1 MTMRHV
7 RVAIIGAGFSG
18 LGMAAQLTRHGI
30 RDFLVVERAHEVGGT
45 WRDNTYP
52 GAACDIRSDLYSF
65 SFAPNP
71 GWTHRYGRQREILE
85 YLKGVADRFELRP
98 RILFGAE
105 LLRADWDDND
115 AVWRITTSVETFTA
129 DILVSGNG
137 PLIDPKW
144 PAIPGLESF
153 AGPRFHSAGW
163 RHDAYLAGKRIAVI
177 GTGASAIQFVPELQ
191 KIAGRLTIFQR
202 TPPWIIPRADG
213 PTGDRRRRWFA
224 RMPALQRLA
233 RTIDFASAEARFVGF
248 RFKPIG
254 RVFEAV
260 SRRYLRSQVA
270 DPVLRAKLTPDYRIG
285 CKRILISSDY
295 YAALTKACVE
305 LVTDAIAS
313 IEGHE
318 IVTADGTRRRFD
330 VLISGTG
337 FDATHPSIAPLVHGR
352 DGVSLADRW
361 SVHGSPQGSGH
372 MSALRGTAVH
382 GFPNLFLLIG
392 PNTAL
397 GHNSMIYVIE
407 AQFDYV
413 LRALRFMDAT
423 GTPVIEARAAA
434 QTAYNER
441 VQRDFRGSVWTA
453 GGCRSYYLDDS
464 GRNTTLWPHR
474 AGAFRR
480 VVRRFEPAEY
490 VLSGSSATPAPAQS
504 VLS

>member
-105 LLRADWDDND
+105 LRRADWDDD
-115 AVWRITTSVETFTA
+115 AAVWRITTSVETFTA
-129 DILVSGNG
+129 DVLVSGNG

-144 PAIPGLESF
+144 PAIPGIETF
-153 AGPRFHSAGW
+153 TGPRFHSARW
-163 RHDAYLAGKRIAVI
+163 RHDTYLAGKRIAVI

-213 PTGDRRRRWFA
+213 ATSGGRRRWFA
-224 RMPALQRLA
+224 RLPVVQRLA
-233 RTIDFASAEARFVGF
+233 RTAIFWSAEARFLGF

-295 YAALTKACVE
+295 YATLTKPCVE

-352 DGVSLADRW
+352 DGVSLAEAW
-361 SVHGSPQGSGH
+361 SPH
-372 MSALRGTAVH
+372 MSALRGTTVH
-382 GFPNLFLLIG
+382 GFPNLFLLVG

-407 AQFDYV
+407 AQLGYV
-413 LRALRFMDAT
+413 LQALRFMDAT
-423 GTPVIEARAAA
+423 STRVIEPRAAA
-434 QTAYNER
+434 QAAYNER
-441 VQRDFRGSVWTA
+441 IQHELSDSVWTT
-453 GGCRSYYLDDS
+453 GGCRSYYLDDG
-464 GRNTTLWPHR
+464 GRNTTLWPRR
-474 AGAFRR
+474 AAAFRAA
-480 VVRRFEPAEY
+480 VRRFDPTEY
-490 VLSGSSATPAPAQS
+490 ELSGAAPAPAPVRQPA
-504 VLS
+504 LS

>member
-1 MTMRHV
+1 MTNRHV

-52 GAACDIRSDLYSF
+52 GAACDIRSDLYSL

-71 GWTHRYGRQREILE
+71 GWTHRYGRQREILA
-85 YLKGVADRFELRP
+85 YLKGVADRYELRP

-115 AVWRITTSVETFTA
+115 DVWRITTSAETFTA
-129 DILVSGNG
+129 DVLVSGNG
-137 PLIDPKW
+137 PLIDPTW
-144 PAIPGLESF
+144 PAIPGIETF
-153 AGPRFHSAGW
+153 AGPRFHSARW

-213 PTGDRRRRWFA
+213 PTSDRRRRWFA
-224 RMPALQRLA
+224 RMPAAQRLA
-233 RTIDFASAEARFVGF
+233 RAAIFSSTEARFLGF

-254 RVFEAV
+254 RIFEAV
-260 SRRYLRSQVA
+260 SRRYLASQVA

-285 CKRILISSDY
+285 CKRILVSSDY
-295 YAALTKACVE
+295 YATLTKPCVE
-305 LVTDAIAS
+305 LVTDPITS

-330 VLISGTG
+330 VLIAGTG

-361 SVHGSPQGSGH
+361 SVHGSGH
-372 MSALRGTAVH
+372 MSALRGTTVH
-382 GFPNLFLLIG
+382 GFPNLFLLVG

-407 AQFDYV
+407 SQLGYV
-413 LRALRFMDAT
+413 LQALQFMDAA
-423 GTPVIEARAAA
+423 GTRVIEPRAAA
-434 QTAYNER
+434 QAAYNER
-441 VQRDFRGSVWTA
+441 LQHELRDSVWTT

-464 GRNTTLWPHR
+464 GRNTTLWPRR
-474 AGAFRR
+474 AGAFRAA
-480 VVRRFEPAEY
+480 VRRFDPEEY
-490 VLSGSSATPAPAQS
+490 ELSGAPARQPA
-504 VLS
+504 LS

>member
-7 RVAIIGAGFSG
+7 RVAILGAGFSG

-105 LLRADWDDND
+105 LRRADWDDD
-115 AVWRITTSVETFTA
+115 AAVWRITTSVETFTA
-129 DILVSGNG
+129 DVLVSGNG

-144 PAIPGLESF
+144 PAIPGIETF
-153 AGPRFHSAGW
+153 TGPRFHSARW
-163 RHDAYLAGKRIAVI
+163 RHDTYLAGKRIAVI

-213 PTGDRRRRWFA
+213 ATSGGRRRWFA
-224 RMPALQRLA
+224 RLPVVQRLA
-233 RTIDFASAEARFVGF
+233 RTAIFWSAEARFLGF

-295 YAALTKACVE
+295 YATLTKPCVE

-313 IEGHE
+313 IDGRE
-318 IVTADGTRRRFD
+318 IVTADGTRRRVD

-337 FDATHPSIAPLVHGR
+337 FDATHPSIASLVHGR

-361 SVHGSPQGSGH
+361 SPH
-372 MSALRGTAVH
+372 MAALRGTTVH
-382 GFPNLFLLIG
+382 GFPNLFLLVG

-407 AQFDYV
+407 AQLDYV
-413 LRALRFMDAT
+413 LQALQFMDAT
-423 GTPVIEARAAA
+423 GTRVIEPRAAA
-434 QTAYNER
+434 QAAYNER
-441 VQRDFRGSVWTA
+441 IQHELSDSVWTT
-453 GGCRSYYLDDS
+453 GGCRSYYLDDG
-464 GRNTTLWPHR
+464 GRNTTLWPRR
-474 AGAFRR
+474 AGAFRAA
-480 VVRRFEPAEY
+480 VRRFDPEEFE
-490 VLSGSSATPAPAQS
+490 LSGTPARQHA
-504 VLS
+504 LS